1 MRNHAK
7 WRGLFLATAAIAA
20 LAVLAVLGALTA
32 PRLRAQ
38 TPAGQSPATPA
49 PTAQS
54 LEAMEAAGIKMSFDV
69 ASVKPNKSGDRS
81 RSSNVPLEPLARYSP
96 TGGLFSATNY
106 SLVAYLSWAYD
117 MTGDQMLHLMSELPS
132 WAVSDSSGSFDIE
145 ARAQGN
151 PTKAQ
156 MQLMMQSLLADRFK
170 LVVHTETKQAPVYA
184 LVLSKP
190 GKTGPQLRPHV
201 DDGSCSAAT
210 PAPGAATPK
219 SATSS
224 ADLPPVCS
232 TGIVGMPPSAPGRLR
247 MGARNVTIG
256 MLADFLPLTNAKFSS
271 RVDRPVLDRTGLS
284 GNFDFSIEFVLEFD
298 GPPPPNFQPDPSG
311 PTFLEA
317 LQEQLGLKLVP
328 QTGPVDVIVIDHV
341 EEPSPN

>member
-1 MRNHAK
+1 MRDRAE
-7 WRGLFLATAAIAA
+7 WRRCLRATVGVAA
-20 LAVLAVLGALTA
+20 LALLVVASA
-32 PRLRAQ
+32 RLRAQ
-38 TPAGQSPATPA
+38 APAGQTLATPA
-49 PTAQS
+49 AQS
-54 LEAMEAAGIKMSFDV
+54 LEAMEAAGVKLSFDV

-81 RSSNVPLEPLARYSP
+81 RSSNVPLDPLARYSL

-106 SLVAYLSWAYD
+106 PLIAYLAWAYD
-117 MTGDQMLHLMSELPS
+117 MSGEQILRLMTELPG
-132 WAVSDSSGSFDIE
+132 WAVNDSSGSSCFDIE

-151 PTKAQ
+151 PSKAQ

-170 LVVHTETKQAPVYA
+170 LVVHTETGQAPVYT

-190 GKTGPQLRPHV
+190 NKTGPQLQPHV

-210 PAPGAATPK
+210 PAPGAVTPK
-219 SATSS
+219 SATNS

-232 TGIVGMPPSAPGRLR
+232 TGVVGMPPSAPGRVRL
-247 MGARNVTIG
+247 GARNVTIG
-256 MLADFLPLTNAKFSS
+256 MLAGFLAFTNVKFST

-284 GNFDFSIEFVLEFD
+284 GNFDFSIEFAPEFD
-298 GPPPPNFQPDPSG
+298 GPPPPNFQPDPNG

-317 LQEQLGLKLVP
+317 LRDQLGLKLVP
-328 QTGPVDVIVIDHV
+328 ETGPVDVFVIDHV